1 VRRLLVF
8 LAAMTLTSVSF
19 AQTQSADFT
28 RASMHFS
35 ARPMD
40 SNADGMISKDEFMK
54 YHAAVWDRVTKR
66 SGGNLTVNDASAA
79 FARGGMH
86 VDVSKMDADK
96 DGMIS
101 KEEFMTYEATHWSL
115 LPKDA
120 SGQIAVT
127 DMEKAMQKHRQ
138 QAAAAAAA
146 ESK

>member
-1 VRRLLVF
+1 MRRFLVC
-8 LAAMTLTSVSF
+8 LAAVTLTSVSL

-54 YHAAVWDRVTKR
+54 YHAAVWDRATKA
-66 SGGNLTVNDASAA
+66 SGGNITLNDAAAA
-79 FARGGMH
+79 FARGGMR
-86 VDVSKMDADK
+86 VDVSKMDPDK

-101 KEEFMTYEATHWSL
+101 KDEFMTYEATHWSL

-146 ESK
+146 KSD

>member
-1 VRRLLVF
+1 MKRLLVF
-8 LAAMTLTSVSF
+8 LAAVTLTSVSF

-35 ARPMD
+35 ARAMD
-40 SNADGMISKDEFMK
+40 TNADGMISKD
-54 YHAAVWDRVTKR
+54 
-66 SGGNLTVNDASAA
+66 
-79 FARGGMH
+79 
-86 VDVSKMDADK
+86 
-96 DGMIS
+96 
-101 KEEFMTYEATHWSL
+101 EFMTYEATHWSL

-146 ESK
+146 KSK